1 MPELIGAA
9 TFLIFLAVLGVLLA
23 GFWVFALVS
32 GARWLVDKWTRG
44 R

>member
-1 MPELIGAA
+1 MPELIGA
-9 TFLIFLAVLGVLLA
+9 LALLA
-23 GFWVFALVS
+23 GMAGASLALAVIALVS